1 MSVEATPLGS
11 TVSLGAGQTTVDEE
25 DLANEVPMSS
35 QDVPVVEGRQQ
46 AEKLLQTAAKSSG
59 VRGLCGRASGDVPVV
74 EERQQED
81 KLLQTMAMS
90 SGVGR
95 R

>member
-1 MSVEATPLGS
+1 MIDTKSATEPMHL
-11 TVSLGAGQTTVDEE
+11 VLNEE
-25 DLANEVPMSS
+25 DLAYEASMRS